1 VTRPLG
7 WNGPV
12 QAPALRAVPRRP
24 QALEHST
31 QRRTTIAIAH
41 RLFTVLG
48 ADLILAVEDNRIVE
62 QGIHAELLAHDGLYT
77 WLYTEQS
84 ASGKVEARC
93 ADGVRFRDGHA
104 LLTGATHAA

>member
-1 VTRPLG
+1 
-7 WNGPV
+7 
-12 QAPALRAVPRRP
+12 VPRRP
-24 QALEHST
+24 QALEHAT

-62 QGIHAELLAHDGLYT
+62 QGTHAELLAHDGLYT
-77 WLYTEQS
+77 WLYTEQF

-93 ADGVRFRDGHA
+93 ADGVRSRDGHA